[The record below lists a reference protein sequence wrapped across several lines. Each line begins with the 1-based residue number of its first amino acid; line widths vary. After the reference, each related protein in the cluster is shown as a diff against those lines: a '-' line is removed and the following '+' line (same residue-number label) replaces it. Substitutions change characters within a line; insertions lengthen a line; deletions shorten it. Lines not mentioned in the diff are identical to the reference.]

1 MADGYVK
8 GGSAIQDLSEQWNG
22 STWSVVATPEAV
34 TAVGGGL
41 AGLSCVG
48 PSLCVASGVDLT
60 TMDNSSGTTQ
70 VLLWNGQTW
79 APEQSPTTGASGD
92 LTLLYGV
99 SCVAR
104 QACMSVGSDA
114 DNNAGTSVTLAVWAP
129 LLSPGYYTASAAG
142 GVFAMGGSQFF
153 GSAGGLRLA
162 APIVGMATTPDGGGY
177 WLVASDGGVFNFGD
191 ATFYGSTG
199 SLTLS
204 KPIVGMAATPDGRGY
219 WLVGADGGIFN
230 AGDAGFYG
238 SAVGVTLAAPIVGMV
253 PTSDGMG
260 YWLVGA
266 DGGIF
271 NAGDAAFG
279 GSSRGMSPGIP
290 IVGVAT

>member
-1 MADGYVK
+1 
-8 GGSAIQDLSEQWNG
+8 
-22 STWSVVATPEAV
+22 
-34 TAVGGGL
+34 
-41 AGLSCVG
+41 
-48 PSLCVASGVDLT
+48 
-60 TMDNSSGTTQ
+60 
-70 VLLWNGQTW
+70 
-79 APEQSPTTGASGD
+79 
-92 LTLLYGV
+92 
-99 SCVAR
+99 
-104 QACMSVGSDA
+104 
-114 DNNAGTSVTLAVWAP
+114 
-129 LLSPGYYTASAAG
+129 
-142 GVFAMGGSQFF
+142 
-153 GSAGGLRLA
+153 
-162 APIVGMATTPDGGGY
+162 
-177 WLVASDGGVFNFGD
+177 
-191 ATFYGSTG
+191 
-199 SLTLS
+199 
-204 KPIVGMAATPDGRGY
+204 MAATPDGRGY